1 MGGGGGLTVQG
12 WKWEVFRR
20 RAQCGVKTRGVGTG
34 EEGARLWCRVPAHRL
49 WVMEPIKRVEMHF

>member
-1 MGGGGGLTVQG
+1 MQG